1 MEIYDIF
8 RRHLNSLLDEQ
19 SKANQAINDWC
30 STLMNQIGDHTRKQR
45 SLVEEA
51 YKIHEKHFED
61 IRDQS
66 MEIYRLCER
75 TNDTEEIKRL
85 LERCKT
91 LKVNLVDLKFPLIN
105 KEFIEVTII
114 EPPKRLEQVE
124 SHPVTTEYDKL
135 KNRSMGNN
143 GTGSAYDQ
151 DLNFSSPSK
160 STATTLH
167 QDSNFDLPSKPA
179 ATPLDRTK

>member
-1 MEIYDIF
+1 
-8 RRHLNSLLDEQ
+8 
-19 SKANQAINDWC
+19 
-30 STLMNQIGDHTRKQR
+30 MNQIRDYAREQR
-45 SLVEEA
+45 GLVEEA
-51 YKIHEKHFED
+51 YKIHRKHLGD
-61 IRDQS
+61 IRDQCI
-66 MEIYRLCER
+66 EINNICARK
-75 TNDTEEIKRL
+75 NDTEEIKRL

-91 LKVNLVDLKFPLIN
+91 LKVNLVDLKFPSIN

-143 GTGSAYDQ
+143 RTGSAYDP